1 MYADGTIVSIKNF
14 KGVQLTKTQID
25 DYVAGKTIQV
35 DGCQGN
41 YPTMYIKFDPDRMIP
56 GFYGGVL
63 ASNRLT
69 SLTVATNFLLIYM
82 VISEF
87 ICNFAFNI
95 KVL

>member
-25 DYVAGKTIQV
+25 DYVAGKPIQV

-69 SLTVATNFLLIYM
+69 YLTVATRLFHLTF
-82 VISEF
+82 VKD
-87 ICNFAFNI
+87 A
-95 KVL
+95 